1 VEIATGNAIEHA
13 RMNVRVARRHAQMI
27 AKLAAKRIVSRPA
40 RQIAHRLARTAQ
52 TDAEATVLRHA
63 QMTVRAAAK
72 IVALDVVI
80 VVHTIAQDAP
90 EHVRGTVLDATTD
103 AQHHV
108 RHHAPDA
115 LVAVRAEVHADPNA
129 HLHAWEDAQNRAQI
143 AVLRFA
149 EDAVLHAR
157 QIVLL
162 IAEIHAKIHAMGK
175 FHLQ

>member
-1 VEIATGNAIEHA
+1 
-13 RMNVRVARRHAQMI
+13 MNVRVARRHAQMI

-72 IVALDVVI
+72 IVALDAAT
-80 VVHTIAQDAP
+80 VVHTIVRDAP

-115 LVAVRAEVHADPNA
+115 LVAVRAEVRADPNA
-129 HLHAWEDAQNRAQI
+129 HLHVWEDARNRVQI
-143 AVLRFA
+143 AALRIA
-149 EDAVLHAR
+149 EDAVLHAHR
-157 QIVLL
+157 IVLL
-162 IAEIHAKIHAMGK
+162 IVGIHVKIHAMDK
-175 FHLQ
+175 FRLQ